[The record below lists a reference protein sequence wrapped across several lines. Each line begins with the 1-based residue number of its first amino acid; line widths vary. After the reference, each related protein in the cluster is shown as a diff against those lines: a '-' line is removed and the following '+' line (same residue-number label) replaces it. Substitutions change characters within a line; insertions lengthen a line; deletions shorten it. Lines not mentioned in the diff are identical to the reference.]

1 VSTGDSINYYHYYGV
16 LVTDL
21 GDVSYLSNV
30 LLTTTGIV
38 LSG

>member
-1 VSTGDSINYYHYYGV
+1 VSNGDIIYYYHYFGV

-30 LLTTTGIV
+30 LLTTIGIV